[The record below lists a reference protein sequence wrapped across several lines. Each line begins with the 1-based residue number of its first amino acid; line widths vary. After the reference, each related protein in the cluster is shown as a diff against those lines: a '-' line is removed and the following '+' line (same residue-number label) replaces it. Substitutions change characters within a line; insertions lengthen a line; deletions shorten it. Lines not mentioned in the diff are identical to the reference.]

1 MPPKRALERADPE
14 AEALRAKK
22 GPGAQA
28 LVSAAMMQEQRDL
41 GKQAFDSPALMA
53 VVEMERDK
61 IEAQC
66 MALEL
71 ERLAAVSGGGRRGSK
86 RGGGEIANKAFNWLW
101 GKISGAAVAVGG
113 PVASAAVSSNT
124 AAALK
129 EVLDAAK
136 TVPSES
142 VKGVD
147 AAIAASIRTAVPV
160 VKGLAAAAPAAT
172 AFVGMS
178 YAYSHPSIAVGIA
191 DCATRF
197 AAIIVDKVGGL
208 GPSWGTAYKELI
220 SSATIIK
227 GATINAAS
235 IVADRPYLATAIAW
249 VLLEQYAKSKGKS
262 ASALLKETGD
272 DLAKKALGLASGAAA
287 SAAEFGKDFADV
299 AAFQWNDFILW
310 LERRPELGAKDAR
323 AQLGELKAK
332 FGAAIEERAKAN
344 AAVAKEEEQK
354 ASAKAPQRP
363 ASGSVAEDD
372 VAPMSSQKPTEDPGE
387 GMEWG
392 QKGDGSGEWVKR
404 PKSGGRRLTSRRRR
418 RAAYLPRQT
427 RRSSSGRRRGYSRRR
442 RE

>member
-1 MPPKRALERADPE
+1 
-14 AEALRAKK
+14 
-22 GPGAQA
+22 
-28 LVSAAMMQEQRDL
+28 MMQGQRDL
-41 GKQAFDSPALMA
+41 GKQAFENPALMA
-53 VVEMERDK
+53 VVKMERDE

-66 MALEL
+66 MALEI
-71 ERLAAVSGGGRRGSK
+71 ERLTGVSGGGRRGSK
-86 RGGGEIANKAFNWLW
+86 RGGGPVANAAFKWLW

-113 PVASAAVSSNT
+113 PVASAAAASDT

-129 EVLDAAK
+129 EVLEAAK

-147 AAIAASIRTAVPV
+147 AAIATSIRTAVPV

-178 YAYSHPSIAVGIA
+178 YAYSHPSIAIGIA

-197 AAIIVDKVGGL
+197 AAIIVDNVGGL
-208 GPSWGTAYKELI
+208 GPSWETAIKELI

-227 GATINAAS
+227 GAAINAAT

-249 VLLEQYAKSKGKS
+249 ILLDQYARSKGKT
-262 ASALLKETGD
+262 ASTLLKETGSE
-272 DLAKKALGLASGAAA
+272 LEKKALGLASGAAA
-287 SAAEFGKDFADV
+287 SAKGFGTDFADTAV
-299 AAFQWNDFILW
+299 SQWNDFIRW
-310 LERRPELGAKDAR
+310 LETRPELGAEDAKK
-323 AQLGELKAK
+323 QLGELKAK
-332 FGAAIEERAKAN
+332 FGNAIKERAEAN

-363 ASGSVAEDD
+363 ARTESVDD
-372 VAPMSSQKPTEDPGE
+372 EVMSPQKPAEDPGA

-392 QKGDGSGEWVKR
+392 LKGDGSGEWVKR
-404 PKSGGRRLTSRRRR
+404 PKRGGRRLTSRRRR
-418 RAAYLPRQT
+418 HRAAYLPRQT
-427 RRSSSGRRRGYSRRR
+427 RRSSSGRRRGYSRRQ